1 MHISVHVAVGLLQP
15 VVGSFFAVGGIVSE
29 GRYGVHADKGR
40 KKVFTDGVLHL
51 AVGMDLPPPK
61 MLTC

>member
-1 MHISVHVAVGLLQP
+1 MSVHVAVGLLQP
-15 VVGSFFAVGGIVSE
+15 VVGSFFAAGGIVSE

-40 KKVFTDGVLHL
+40 KKVFNDGVLHS
-51 AVGMDLPPPK
+51 AVGPDLSQIK